1 MSSIVNFEI
10 EPPRVPQ
17 KTNRQPVTNPREAEQ
32 QHLANVSAL
41 ADYDRADE
49 IEEQLKKNHDFVQF
63 TRKGLTKLS
72 KLKSALASSVFLF
85 LSKEMDRENK
95 LMISQGT
102 LAEIME
108 VSRQSVN
115 TAIRELVD
123 NQLIEVLKV
132 GSQSV
137 YCLNANVV
145 WTRERDK
152 LHLARFKANI
162 IVSKEEQTQS
172 AKVRKTNMKQ
182 ISLKLD
188 AS

>member
-1 MSSIVNFEI
+1 MTSTTFEI
-10 EPPRVPQ
+10 EPPRQ
-17 KTNRQPVTNPREAEQ
+17 KSKKVLVNLRDAEQ
-32 QHLANVSAL
+32 TQLANTSAM
-41 ADYDRADE
+41 ADYKRDDDL
-49 IEEQLKKNHDFVQF
+49 EEQLKKNHDFVQF
-63 TRKGLTKLS
+63 TRKGLAKLS

-115 TAIRELVD
+115 TALRELVD
-123 NQLIEVLKV
+123 NQLIEVVKV

-182 ISLKLD
+182 ISLKLED
-188 AS
+188 

>member
-1 MSSIVNFEI
+1 MTSAATFEI
-10 EPPRVPQ
+10 EPPRKGYRVAKKPEAV
-17 KTNRQPVTNPREAEQ
+17 NLREGVQ
-32 QHLANVSAL
+32 QHLANTSIM
-41 ADYDRADE
+41 ADYAREDE

-102 LAEIME
+102 LAEILE

-115 TAIRELVD
+115 TALRELVD
-123 NQLIEVLKV
+123 NQLIEVVKV

-182 ISLKLD
+182 ISLKLT
-188 AS
+188 A